1 MALDFTLSETT
12 LRHSVRRF
20 FVDTFYTGLSIETFF
35 DKISRVPKIAGIE
48 ISRWIS
54 IHMESLNLETM
65 ASGFFQVWC
74 FTRRDIDFTELA
86 ILRDLVYEQLIDL
99 SKTDGIKRIIFY
111 DSSWVDTNH
120 KLLVIPGNEFG
131 PEEIEDGTN
140 AQIIPVTLRWGAK

>member
-1 MALDFTLSETT
+1 MALDFTLSEST
-12 LRHSVRRF
+12 LRYSVRKF

-35 DKISRVPKIAGIE
+35 DKIGRVPKIAGVE
-48 ISRWIS
+48 IDRWIS
-54 IHMESLNLETM
+54 IHMDTLDLETM

-74 FTRRDIDFTELA
+74 FTRRDVDFTELA

-99 SKTDGIKRIIFY
+99 DKTDGIKRIPFY
-111 DSSWVDTNH
+111 DSSRADTGH
-120 KLLVIPGNEFG
+120 GILVMPGNEFG